1 MNLNLVSFTLQKL
14 DFNDISH
21 LNTHTLSLKFLCR
34 VALHYYCMINLCSED
49 ELRPCLVKKKHIQT
63 HKFFLNYGKR

>member
-14 DFNDISH
+14 DFNDNSH

-34 VALHYYCMINLCSED
+34 VALHYYCMITLCSED
-49 ELRPCLVKKKHIQT
+49 ELRPCLVK
-63 HKFFLNYGKR
+63 